1 METGEPTVQG
11 HPQLRYKCEFE
22 SLIWDTRD
30 KQFCLKNERERE
42 LWGEALVDVPNGLV
56 KGLEDTCIHKQELV
70 LFLHMLS
77 LVLSS
82 HVCLCWG
89 EDLKKFIAKPK
100 KINKIKIK
108 KKQELGVVAHAS
120 SPIHYSGG

>member
-1 METGEPTVQG
+1 MWCKPVIPARGDGNQQFKVIRSYVTSVSLRVSSGIHET
-11 HPQLRYKCEFE
+11 
-22 SLIWDTRD
+22 

-89 EDLKKFIAKPK
+89 GRPEEVYGKAKT
-100 KINKIKIK
+100 INKIKIK
-108 KKQELGVVAHAS
+108 KKSKGWVW
-120 SPIHYSGG
+120 